1 MGARR
6 GSPTRPRSPV
16 DRLRQPLGRL
26 SARRHRP
33 RDRLGLLA
41 APASVLLVVGEGERP
56 AQSVRGADVPSAP
69 LERPDVLH
77 LDDIRALLEVCRG
90 RDFASLR
97 DTAIIR
103 VLFDTGCRRGELVNL
118 TLADWDRRQDFLT
131 LRGTTGLR
139 VVPISATTGEA
150 LARYVRA
157 RSNHSATGRTDA
169 LWLGRKGALRDSG
182 VSQLLALPVQ
192 ARRTPPHQ
200 PARVPPHVLPRVPGA
215 GRL

>member
-1 MGARR
+1 
-6 GSPTRPRSPV
+6 
-16 DRLRQPLGRL
+16 
-26 SARRHRP
+26 
-33 RDRLGLLA
+33 
-41 APASVLLVVGEGERP
+41 
-56 AQSVRGADVPSAP
+56 VPSAP
-69 LERPDVLH
+69 LEPPDVLH

-103 VLFDTGCRRGELVNL
+103 VLFDTGCRRGDLVNL

-182 VSQLLALPVQ
+182 VSQLLAYRCRLAGLPHINPHAFRHRFSHEFRAQ
-192 ARRTPPHQ
+192 GGSEGDLMYLAGWKSTAMAHRYGASAAAQRAREAHR
-200 PARVPPHVLPRVPGA
+200 RIGLGDRI
-215 GRL
+215 